1 MLASNTPTH
10 AASRPT
16 TIHASN
22 TLAYVA
28 RRPSTMHALNT
39 SAPAARRPSTTLVSN
54 TSAYDALR
62 VLARNN
68 PTPKPTTMLV
78 SNTTSPAASKLAILP
93 GFIKVIDTNDLI
105 SHECTIN
112 VASLGVGVVL
122 PKERVSLQIRDIHK
136 RIWPFQHNH
145 NHILE
150 SHTLTNGWQAFVNI
164 KKLSAGDS
172 LVFVM
177 TEDGLMVE
185 IRRAPR
191 SIPALFNISL
201 LLSPSMGER
210 LSMIGSGVLYVEE
223 LSKILGKPFSNSAS
237 SDHTL
242 KFDYFSNVHSRGLMC
257 QKKD

>member
-54 TSAYDALR
+54 TSAYDAPR

-78 SNTTSPAASKLAILP
+78 SNTTSPAASRLAILP

-150 SHTLTNGWQAFVNI
+150 FSCLCDRGWTNGRDQ
-164 KKLSAGDS
+164 K
-172 LVFVM
+172 
-177 TEDGLMVE
+177 
-185 IRRAPR
+185 
-191 SIPALFNISL
+191 
-201 LLSPSMGER
+201 
-210 LSMIGSGVLYVEE
+210 GS
-223 LSKILGKPFSNSAS
+223 
-237 SDHTL
+237 
-242 KFDYFSNVHSRGLMC
+242 
-257 QKKD
+257 